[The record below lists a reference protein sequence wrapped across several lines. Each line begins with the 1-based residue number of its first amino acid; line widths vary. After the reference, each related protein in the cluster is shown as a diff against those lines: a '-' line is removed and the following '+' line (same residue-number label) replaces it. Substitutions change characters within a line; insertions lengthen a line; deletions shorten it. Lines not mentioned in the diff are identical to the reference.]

1 MDFIDNLTAAGRDV
15 AVKAKDTAEI
25 LKWRTKIGLEK
36 DRMSKTY
43 EEIGRIFVQINAES
57 PSEEYFE
64 LYAKLGESRQL
75 IEQYED
81 EIVKIRRSSAGN
93 TMAGDTIIC
102 PYCGGK
108 IEAESIYCPK
118 CGKNIYK

>member
-36 DRMSKTY
+36 DKMSKTY

-93 TMAGDTIIC
+93 TMAGDMIIC

>member
-36 DRMSKTY
+36 DKMSKAY
-43 EEIGRIFVQINAES
+43 EEIGRLFVQLHEES
-57 PSEEYFE
+57 PSEEYFD
-64 LYAKLGESRQL
+64 LYAKLGESREL
-75 IEQYED
+75 IGQYEA
-81 EIVKIRRSSAGN
+81 EIAKVRCRSGESASE
-93 TMAGDTIIC
+93 TMIIC
-102 PYCGGK
+102 PYCGTK